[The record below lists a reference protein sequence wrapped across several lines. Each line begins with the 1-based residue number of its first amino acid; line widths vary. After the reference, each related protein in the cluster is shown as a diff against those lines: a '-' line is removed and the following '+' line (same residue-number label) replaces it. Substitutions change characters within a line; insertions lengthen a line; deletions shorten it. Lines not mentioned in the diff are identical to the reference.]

1 MKVQITLDDELM
13 KRVDAYADE
22 NYMSR
27 SGLLSIAV
35 TQYLNTKEMIGAI
48 TRMGIAMEKIAD
60 KGEIDEQTRHELE
73 DFQRMCSLFGSAISK
88 I

>member
-60 KGEIDEQTRHELE
+60 KGEIDEQTQHELE
-73 DFQRMCSLFGSAISK
+73 DFQRICALFGSASAK

>member
-48 TRMGIAMEKIAD
+48 TRMGVAMEKIAD
-60 KGEIDEQTRHELE
+60 KGEVDEQTRQELE
-73 DFQRMCSLFGSAISK
+73 DFQRMCALFGAATAK
-88 I
+88 M